1 MPVKNRR
8 LLLVPATALVYSLAV
23 PNEFLTAGN
32 PLLALIGLA
41 GYFAALAAS
50 DSNREA
56 RRLGALFG
64 AVSTI
69 LSNYWL
75 MFFGDF
81 SVWTIG
87 GAALGYA
94 IYHALLGPILRRT
107 WENPAAWRAVAIAV
121 VWTAYEYFKSIGF
134 LAYPWGLIAYPAATI
149 PVLIQHVDITGVWAL
164 SFIFATV
171 NAILAERMIPI
182 LGSPRR
188 VAEIGDAQTGC
199 TGIGY
204 VDVRTAFMPVRPSWS
219 MRQLIWIAA
228 IVVLM
233 LGYGAVRLATPI
245 PEIARLRLV
254 LVQQNVNAWQ
264 RGREEDAL
272 RAAQQLSLDAVAA
285 SSEPV
290 DLLVWSET
298 SLRRPFREY
307 IGFYA
312 TTPPE
317 QPLTRFLEEVN
328 IPLLT
333 GAPFL
338 ADAESWEIYNAAI
351 LIGPDGQL
359 KQHYGKQHLVPF
371 AESIPFW
378 NVPAVRTF
386 FQEVI
391 GLYGVWSVGPE
402 YRLFEITPH
411 ERRIDE
417 SGYHPSAPIRIGT
430 PICFEDAFAYLVR
443 GFVLSGA
450 DLLINLT
457 DNSWSN
463 TNSAQ
468 FQHFVAAQF
477 RPIEVRRTLVRSTNS
492 GLTTVLDAHG
502 RVIAELPMFEQGTL
516 TIDVPVYR
524 EHHLT
529 FYTRFGDYL
538 PQLFLLLWLV
548 LVVFQAHRDGY
559 LSPLGRKNRKP
570 R

>member
-8 LLLVPATALVYSLAV
+8 LLMVLATALVYSLAV
-23 PNEFLTAGN
+23 PNEFFTVGN

-41 GYFAALAAS
+41 GYFAALAAAP
-50 DSNREA
+50 SNREA

-81 SVWTIG
+81 SVWTLG
-87 GAALGYA
+87 GASLGYA
-94 IYHALLGPILRRT
+94 IYHTLLGPILRRT
-107 WENPAAWRAVAIAV
+107 WENPPAWRAVAIAV
-121 VWTAYEYFKSIGF
+121 VWTGYEYFKSIGF
-134 LAYPWGLIAYPAATI
+134 LAYPWGLIAYPAAI
-149 PVLIQHVDITGVWAL
+149 VPVLIQHVDITGVWAL
-164 SFIFATV
+164 SFVFATV
-171 NAILAERMIPI
+171 NAVFAERMLPI
-182 LGSPRR
+182 LASPQRL
-188 VAEIGDAQTGC
+188 AEIGSAGM
-199 TGIGY
+199 GHVEI
-204 VDVRTAFMPVRPSWS
+204 PSEFSPGSRWWPI
-219 MRQLIWIAA
+219 RQLGWIAA

-245 PEIARLRLV
+245 PEIARVRLV

-272 RAAQQLSLDAVAA
+272 RAAQRLSLDGVAA
-285 SSEPV
+285 SPEPV
-290 DLLVWSET
+290 DLVVWSET
-298 SLRRPFREY
+298 SLRRPFPEY

-317 QPLTRFLEEVN
+317 QPLTRFLEEIGV
-328 IPLLT
+328 PLLT

-338 ADAESWEIYNAAI
+338 ADADSWEIYNAAI
-351 LIGPDGQL
+351 LIGTDGQL

-378 NVPAVRTF
+378 NVPGVRAF

-402 YRLFEITPH
+402 YRLFEITPYGS
-411 ERRIDE
+411 RADE
-417 SGYHPSAPIRIGT
+417 SGPVPSEPIQIGA

-477 RPIEVRRTLVRSTNS
+477 RPVEVRRTLVRSTNS
-492 GLTTVLDAHG
+492 GLTAVLDAHG

-516 TIDVPVYR
+516 TVDVPVYR
-524 EHHLT
+524 EEHLT

-538 PQLFLLLWLV
+538 PQLFLLIWLAMV
-548 LVVFQAHRDGY
+548 GYQARRDGY
-559 LSPLGRKNRKP
+559 LPVLRRDEKKP